1 MDLDFRILLVLGP
14 VALAAS
20 WAGFN
25 IFRAALQ
32 QLKNFNEEQRGR

>member
-14 VALAAS
+14 VALAAG

-32 QLKNFNEEQRGR
+32 QFQRFSEK

>member
-1 MDLDFRILLVLGP
+1 MDVDFRIALVLLPIIG
-14 VALAAS
+14 AAS

-32 QLKNFNEEQRGR
+32 QIRGFNGK

>member
-1 MDLDFRILLVLGP
+1 MDFRVALVLAP
-14 VALAAS
+14 LAIAAG

-32 QLKNFNEEQRGR
+32 QVQNFMNKES